1 MSHFRKLLGT
11 VLILSLLIPL
21 VCQAGDHVPVVV
33 AVNPSVMAAVMSRS
47 EIRAIFAMRRSTWRD
62 GTPVRVFVL
71 PDDDP
76 VHRDFCKKIL
86 KIYPHQ
92 LRRIWDRNIFSGIGQ
107 TPIEVETLGEMRE
120 RISQTSGAI
129 GYLTEDHA
137 DASVRKVEVP

>member
-11 VLILSLLIPL
+11 ALILSLLIPL
-21 VCQAGDHVPVVV
+21 ICQAGDHAPVVV
-33 AVNPSVMAAVMSRS
+33 AVNPSVMAAVMSRN
-47 EIRAIFAMRRSTWRD
+47 EIRAVFAMRRSTWGD

-107 TPIEVETLGEMRE
+107 TPIEVETLSEMRE
-120 RISQTSGAI
+120 RISRTRGAI
-129 GYLTEDHA
+129 GYLTEDHV